1 MTASRLLLG
10 GVLVGA
16 LTGAALTG
24 AGAAVAAESP
34 QPGTAAD
41 WRDRWTDPFEAERY
55 VEVITAEEI
64 WASNALDL
72 PDLLRQR
79 LSAWLTFASYAG
91 GSPTVRGL
99 DGFDLTILL
108 DGVPIPTTAYRFGD
122 LEFLSTIDLQLL
134 ERIEIVPQAAGALGG
149 WSAGPVIRLF
159 TRRSVEAPQRGD
171 EPVPE
176 TSARAFYRFAT
187 IDKSSVA
194 HVEAH
199 REAERFGF
207 FFGLTSRD
215 VGDLKAGDDLGF
227 QRVTGYEEVAG
238 NARIHYF
245 LSPRRT
251 FELDLQIQE
260 QQNVPQYESLE
271 TGTFLDFRLNPRKR
285 ALFKISYLDATRRAW
300 ADRLE
305 ASIYLD
311 QHRERSFEQ
320 LAARPE
326 IRTQGSDNDDIEGL
340 SLRFDLERGGHR
352 LSYGLDYSHEA
363 VDAVRRDIET
373 LTGTELERGPDR
385 TRDEQERDLVSLWVR
400 DRVALTEA
408 LDLVL
413 SGRYT
418 TASISGP
425 FVGPSGTFELDLEEE
440 GAAASAGLVWK
451 LGDDLRLTAAWDT
464 GFRLPALNE
473 VTGFSPAADTAG
485 VPNDDVEA
493 LSVDSLEIGVR
504 YRTERIRLQAAYFS
518 TAIDDAAVLLPASVG
533 GSRFVDLDGDG
544 VRDPGEPSFVRAA
557 SLGGAELE
565 GFDLSFRLRPLDE
578 LELFG
583 SLHAVEG
590 DDPTTGVSL
599 AGIPPDHGLFGL
611 RWSPAWRWH
620 PWLRAELRF
629 YDRKSRLAP
638 GELAVSGREPSSLDA
653 TEILQITAGLAVTER
668 LRFVFSLENPNN
680 EAYRP
685 FGSFLVAGGRNL
697 ALTADYVF

>member
-1 MTASRLLLG
+1 MTASRFLTVGL
-10 GVLVGA
+10 LVGS
-16 LTGAALTG
+16 LTVTGAS
-24 AGAAVAAESP
+24 AAAAAESP
-34 QPGTAAD
+34 QPGTGAD
-41 WRDRWTDPFEAERY
+41 WKSRWTDPFEAERY

-79 LSAWLTFASYAG
+79 LSAWLTFSNYAG
-91 GSPTVRGL
+91 GSPTIRGL

-108 DGVPIPTTAYRFGD
+108 DGLPIPTTAYRFGD
-122 LEFLSTIDLQLL
+122 LEFLSTIDLELV
-134 ERIEIVPQAAGALGG
+134 ERIEIVPQAAGRLGG

-159 TRRSVEAPQRGD
+159 TRRGVDAPQRGD
-171 EPVPE
+171 EPGLD
-176 TSARAFYRFAT
+176 TTARAFYRFAT

-194 HVEAH
+194 HLEAH
-199 REAERFGF
+199 REAQRFGF

-215 VGDLKAGDDLGF
+215 IGDLKAGDDLGF

-238 NARIHYF
+238 SARIHYF

-251 FELDLQIQE
+251 LELDLQIHE
-260 QQNVPQYESLE
+260 QQNVPQYERLE
-271 TGTFLDFRLNPRKR
+271 TATFLDFRLNPRKR
-285 ALFKISYLDATRRAW
+285 ALFKIAYLDATRRAW

-340 SLRFDLERGGHR
+340 AARFDLERGGHR
-352 LSYGLDYSHEA
+352 LSYGLDYTHEA

-373 LTGTELERGPDR
+373 LTGAELERGPDR
-385 TRDEQERDLVSLWVR
+385 RRDGQERDLVSLWVS
-400 DRVALTEA
+400 DRFALTTA

-425 FVGPSGTFELDLEEE
+425 FVGPAGTFGLDLEEE
-440 GAAASAGLVWK
+440 GVAASAGLVWK
-451 LGDDLRLTAAWDT
+451 LADDLRVTAAWDT

-485 VPNDDVEA
+485 VPNDDLEA
-493 LSVDSLEIGVR
+493 LSVDSLELGVR
-504 YRTERIRLQAAYFS
+504 YRSERIRLQAAYFS
-518 TAIDDAAVLLPASVG
+518 TEIDHAAVLLPTSID

-544 VRDPGEPSFVRAA
+544 VRDPGEPSFVRSA
-557 SLGGAELE
+557 SLGRAELD
-565 GFDLSFRLRPLDE
+565 GFDLSFQLRPLDG

-590 DDPTTGVSL
+590 DDPAAGVPL
-599 AGIPPDHGLFGL
+599 AGIPPDHGVVGL

-620 PWLRAELRF
+620 PWLQTELRF

-638 GELAVSGREPSSLDA
+638 GELAAARREPSSLEA
-653 TEILQITAGLAVTER
+653 TEILQITAGLAVAER
-668 LRFVFSLENPNN
+668 LRFVFSLENPSN

-697 ALTADYVF
+697 ALTAEYVF